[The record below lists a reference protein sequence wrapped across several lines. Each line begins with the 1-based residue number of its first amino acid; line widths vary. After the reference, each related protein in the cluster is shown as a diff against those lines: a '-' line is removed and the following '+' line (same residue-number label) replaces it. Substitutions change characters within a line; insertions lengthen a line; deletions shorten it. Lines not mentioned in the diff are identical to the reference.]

1 MEAASK
7 NHGAGTITE
16 PQLAIPKSKHSNE
29 ARFEE
34 WEKPTSSMWKITTL
48 SEVSNPSFSIS
59 VNLLIIF

>member
-1 MEAASK
+1 VEAVSK

-34 WEKPTSSMWKITTL
+34 WEKPTSSM
-48 SEVSNPSFSIS
+48 
-59 VNLLIIF
+59 